1 MYYQRFN
8 LNYYSPNSNPMD
20 LNWKLIIRLSAFGLA
35 MAIGTV
41 WWISS
46 SIEPL
51 LWLAIFIYCAYMV
64 AQQATSKYF
73 LHGFMISLVNCIW
86 VTSAHIIF
94 FSSYAASHPQEI
106 AMNTMMPT
114 HPRLMM
120 LIMGPIIGIISGL
133 VLGLF
138 CFIAAK
144 IARKS

>member
-1 MYYQRFN
+1 MN
-8 LNYYSPNSNPMD
+8 

-51 LWLAIFIYCAYMV
+51 LWLAIFIYCSYMV
-64 AQQATSKYF
+64 AQQATGSFF
-73 LHGFMISLVNCIW
+73 LHGFLISLVNCVW
-86 VTSAHIIF
+86 VTSAHVIF
-94 FSSYAASHPQEI
+94 FSDYAVNHPQEI

-120 LIMGPIIGIISGL
+120 LIIGPLIGIVSGL

-144 IARKS
+144 IARK